1 MGKTSKEKAFCAV
14 TNPFSSATK
23 KYEKIVKLSRF
34 CHTVVM
40 YVSQQLRYH
49 FVKEEWFLI

>member
-1 MGKTSKEKAFCAV
+1 MEKHQKKKPSAQSQS
-14 TNPFSSATK
+14 PFSSATK
-23 KYEKIVKLSRF
+23 KYGKIVKLSRF
-34 CHTVVM
+34 CHTAVM